1 MEKADTTAARRS
13 PVVAGQFYT
22 ASPQKLRAEVEAF
35 LQRGTKRS
43 TRTLLAMVPHAGYMY
58 SGNTAGYTFGSSN
71 LCDTIYLLGPNH
83 TGRGAPV
90 SVWSGGDWETPLG
103 IVPVDIEARDQL
115 LATGPFFEADTLAHI
130 NEHSLEVLLPFIQV
144 ANPNAKIVPISIATS
159 SQETLAFVGAMLA
172 EALKQNPD
180 SSIVVS
186 SDMSHY
192 ISADAAKKLDS
203 LALSYVQSVDAQG
216 LLSTVAHNNISMC
229 GVLPMTAALIACEA
243 LGAARADILEYTSSG
258 AVTGD
263 LSQVVGYAGVIIDRP

>member
-1 MEKADTTAARRS
+1 MKTADTTAERRL

-22 ASPQKLRAEVEAF
+22 ANPQQLRAEVEAL
-35 LQRGTKRS
+35 LQRGTKR
-43 TRTLLAMVPHAGYMY
+43 TAPTLLAMSPHAGYMY
-58 SGNTAGYTFGSSN
+58 SGNTAGYTFGSCNLSN
-71 LCDTIYLLGPNH
+71 TIYLLGPNH

-103 IVPVDIEARDQL
+103 VVPVNIEARNKL
-115 LATGPFFEADTLAHI
+115 LAAGSLFEADTLAHA

-144 ANPNAKIVPISIATS
+144 ANPEATIVPISIATHN
-159 SQETLAFVGAMLA
+159 QETLALIGAILGG
-172 EALKQNPD
+172 ALKHDSD

-192 ISADAAKKLDS
+192 ISAEAAKKLDT
-203 LALSYVQSVDAQG
+203 LALSYVQTVDPQG
-216 LLSTVAHNNISMC
+216 LLNAVAHNNISMC
-229 GVLPMTAALIACEA
+229 GVLPMTVGLIACEA
-243 LGAARADILEYTSSG
+243 VGATRADILEYTSSG